1 MTIAKTI
8 AHEVEATL
16 GGVKKLA
23 GRATGNRR
31 LRTEG
36 RIDQAKADA
45 KQSGTK
51 LKDVFKH

>member
-8 AHEVEATL
+8 AHKAEATI
-16 GGVKKLA
+16 GGAKRLV

-31 LRTEG
+31 LRAEG
-36 RIDQAKADA
+36 RIDQATADA

-51 LKDVFKH
+51 LKDVFKR

>member
-1 MTIAKTI
+1 MTLAKTI
-8 AHEVEATL
+8 AHKAEATV
-16 GGVKKLA
+16 GGVKKLV
-23 GRATGNRR
+23 GRATGNKR